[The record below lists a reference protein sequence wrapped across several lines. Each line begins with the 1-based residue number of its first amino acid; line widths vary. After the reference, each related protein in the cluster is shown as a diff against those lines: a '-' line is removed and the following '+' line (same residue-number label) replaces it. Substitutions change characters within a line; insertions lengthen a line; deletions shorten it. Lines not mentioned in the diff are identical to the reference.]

1 MKKIFSDN
9 LENGKFVL
17 TGDDHA
23 HLAYALRARV
33 GDEITVCNDGVDYY
47 CKIRSISKKETVLEP
62 IESKVCD
69 AEPTVAVT
77 LYFAAMK
84 GDKNELVAQKCT
96 ELGVKCLRP
105 FISSNCECR
114 AESVKIERINKIITE
129 AAQQCGRGMVP
140 HIDKIRS
147 FDEVLY
153 ELRKYD
159 KVVFPYERATDK
171 TLKDV
176 LRNSNGNKCI
186 AIIIGSEGGFTEKE
200 ADALTKIGVT
210 PITLGKRILRAETA
224 SIAVVAAVM
233 YEENQW
239 KIN

>member
-1 MKKIFSDN
+1 M
-9 LENGKFVL
+9 
-17 TGDDHA
+17 
-23 HLAYALRARV
+23 
-33 GDEITVCNDGVDYY
+33 
-47 CKIRSISKKETVLEP
+47 
-62 IESKVCD
+62 
-69 AEPTVAVT
+69 
-77 LYFAAMK
+77 
-84 GDKNELVAQKCT
+84 
-96 ELGVKCLRP
+96 
-105 FISSNCECR
+105 
-114 AESVKIERINKIITE
+114 
-129 AAQQCGRGMVP
+129 P

-147 FDEVLY
+147 FDEVLS

-171 TLKDV
+171 TLKEV
-176 LRNSNGNKCI
+176 LRNSSGNKCI

>member
-1 MKKIFSDN
+1 MKKIFSDSF
-9 LENGKFVL
+9 ENGKFVL
-17 TGDDHA
+17 VGDDHA

-33 GDEITVCNDGVDYY
+33 GDEITVCKDGVDYF
-47 CKIRSISKKETVLEP
+47 CKITSISKMETILEP

-69 AEPTVAVT
+69 TEPTIDVT

-96 ELGVKCLRP
+96 ELGVKNLRP

-129 AAQQCGRGMVP
+129 AAQQCGRGRLP
-140 HIDKIRS
+140 LIDKVRS
-147 FDEVLY
+147 FDDVLC
-153 ELRKYD
+153 ELAKYD
-159 KVVFPYERATDK
+159 KVVFPYERATDE

-176 LRNSNGNKCI
+176 LQNSGEKSI
-186 AIIIGSEGGFTEKE
+186 AVIVGSEGGFTEKE
-200 ADALTKIGVT
+200 AEELKKIGVV

-224 SIAVVAAVM
+224 SIAVVSAVM